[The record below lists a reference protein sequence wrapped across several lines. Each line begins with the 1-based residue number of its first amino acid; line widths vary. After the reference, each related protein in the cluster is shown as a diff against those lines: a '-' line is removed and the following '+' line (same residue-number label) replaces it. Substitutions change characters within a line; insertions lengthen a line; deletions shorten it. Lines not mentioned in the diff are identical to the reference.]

1 MYKIYK
7 GKFSNIHLI
16 ASLVSSLSKHHP
28 IFAIKFVDMLL
39 EDIREGLEV
48 SCWIDRDPDLNSY

>member
-28 IFAIKFVDMLL
+28 IFAIKFVDTLL

-48 SCWIDRDPDLNSY
+48 SSKNQI

>member
-16 ASLVSSLSKHHP
+16 ASLVSSLNKNHQL
-28 IFAIKFVDMLL
+28 FAIKFVDNLL
-39 EDIREGLEV
+39 EDIRAGLEV
-48 SCWIDRDPDLNSY
+48 SRNSWANY